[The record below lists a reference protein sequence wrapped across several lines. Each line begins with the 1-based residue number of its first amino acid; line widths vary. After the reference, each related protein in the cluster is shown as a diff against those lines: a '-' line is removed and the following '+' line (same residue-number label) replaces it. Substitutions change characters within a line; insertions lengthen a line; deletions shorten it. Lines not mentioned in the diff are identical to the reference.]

1 MGQIMDNGVSTDPL
15 AGFGGRSRKG
25 KKKEKKGEKK
35 RKKKGGERKRVKQ
48 KIRLQPWNQSIHSRY
63 HKKNWKKLV

>member
-1 MGQIMDNGVSTDPL
+1 MHFQPKNVAVTGSVHRTMMGQIMDNGVSTDPL

-48 KIRLQPWNQSIHSRY
+48 KFRLQP
-63 HKKNWKKLV
+63 